1 MCVHVCVHV
10 CVSVCVPYS
19 CVQVHVCMYVY
30 VCLCVYIV
38 IACTCVPVNPHDR
51 SILTGIDITIS
62 IPLTVER
69 SHDW

>member
-1 MCVHVCVHV
+1 MCVFLCVCHVHVYKYMCVHMLH
-10 CVSVCVPYS
+10 
-19 CVQVHVCMYVY
+19 

-38 IACTCVPVNPHDR
+38 IACTCVPFNPHDR

-62 IPLTVER
+62 IPLTVEM